1 MRVVDEE
8 TRKLV
13 MKQRLDALEG
23 DRLFDELNYGV
34 DNFEANDDNNAEAQ
48 DDWAE
53 GEQDLQSDEEDHEI
67 SSEDEQANDE
77 DKNLEDDPENIWG
90 SSKQKSLRD
99 PKQGVGANKNDNKR
113 KTRV

>member
-34 DNFEANDDNNAEAQ
+34 DNFEADN
-48 DDWAE
+48 
-53 GEQDLQSDEEDHEI
+53 
-67 SSEDEQANDE
+67 
-77 DKNLEDDPENIWG
+77 
-90 SSKQKSLRD
+90 
-99 PKQGVGANKNDNKR
+99 
-113 KTRV
+113 